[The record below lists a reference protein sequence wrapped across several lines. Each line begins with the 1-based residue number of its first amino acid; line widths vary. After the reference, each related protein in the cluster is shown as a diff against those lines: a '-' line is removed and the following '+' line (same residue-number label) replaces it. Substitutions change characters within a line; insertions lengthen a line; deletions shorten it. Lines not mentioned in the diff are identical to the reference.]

1 MEGRKDGR
9 REGWKAFMSER
20 LPLEAVDRHL
30 RKPLPK
36 HINLLFSLGSLAMF
50 LLLLQAV
57 TGAFLALYY
66 SPSPEHAHNA
76 VTYISEEVPFGAFVR
91 GLHHWGASAMVIIV
105 FLHLLRVVLYGSYK
119 APRELTWILGV
130 LLLLVVLG
138 FGFTGYLL
146 PWDEKAY
153 WATVVGVE
161 IASTAPV
168 LGDFVAKVMRGG
180 SEIGAVTLS
189 RFYALHT
196 IWLPWLAFGLVGV
209 HLFFVRYYGSS
220 GIPQS
225 PSCPPDKGGRGV
237 TAEEQPPSSPLDK
250 EESPLIREVR
260 GVAEIKTGKPFYPD
274 QVFEDVIGMLIL
286 FAVLASVALFVPVPL
301 EEVADPTNAE
311 YDPRPEWY
319 FLFLFQLLKY
329 FQGPF
334 EIIGTF
340 VIPTVG
346 MVLLLILPFLDKSER
361 VVLWKRPI
369 ALTVTSV
376 CVIGIVSLTILG
388 ASSPKLETQ
397 EPSQPTEQV
406 QDPVTPD
413 TETEVVEEG
422 EEVFDFQLTEEEIE
436 GTEEGEEVFDFPTHR
451 GRIGIAMINHNS
463 PEQFTL
469 FPTDTESQP
478 PRDDS
483 TSGEIE
489 LVSFRELVPEI
500 KDTGYLTHA
509 IFAYPAK
516 FIPQIVRY
524 AITTYTKEGDWIVDP
539 FAGSGTVGVEAYLCK
554 RNAFLL
560 DLNLLLNH
568 IMPMKLYGGKE
579 RLREADLH
587 KLLEGMK
594 ESKAPVYTRLV
605 KC

>member
-1 MEGRKDGR
+1 MRQ
-9 REGWKAFMSER
+9 FLIER
-20 LPLEAVDRHL
+20 LPLAEFFAHL

-50 LLLLQAV
+50 LLLLQAA

-76 VTYISEEVPFGAFVR
+76 VAYISEEVPFGAFVR
-91 GLHHWGASAMVIIV
+91 GLHYWGASAMVIIV
-105 FLHLLRVVLYGSYK
+105 FLHLLRVILYSSYK
-119 APRELTWILGV
+119 APRELTWIAGV

-161 IASTAPV
+161 IATTAPV

-180 SEIGAVTLS
+180 AEIGAVTLS

-220 GIPQS
+220 GKPHNT
-225 PSCPPDKGGRGV
+225 P
-237 TAEEQPPSSPLDK
+237 EEM
-250 EESPLIREVR
+250 
-260 GVAEIKTGKPFYPD
+260 KTGKPFYPD
-274 QVFEDVIGMLIL
+274 QVFEDVVGMLIL
-286 FAVLASVALFVPVPL
+286 FVILAAVALFVPVPL
-301 EEVADPTNAE
+301 EDVADPTKAD

-346 MVLLLILPFLDKSER
+346 MLLLLFLPFLDRSER

-376 CVIGIVSLTILG
+376 CVVGIAGLTILG
-388 ASSPKLETQ
+388 ATAPKLETQ
-397 EPSQPTEQV
+397 ETPQSTEQT
-406 QDPVTPD
+406 QDTAIPN
-413 TETEVVEEG
+413 TEPEAVEE

-436 GTEEGEEVFDFPTHR
+436 GTEEDEDIFDF
-451 GRIGIAMINHNS
+451 
-463 PEQFTL
+463 QL
-469 FPTDTESQP
+469 TE
-478 PRDDS
+478 
-483 TSGEIE
+483 EE
-489 LVSFRELVPEI
+489 L
-500 KDTGYLTHA
+500 
-509 IFAYPAK
+509 
-516 FIPQIVRY
+516 Q
-524 AITTYTKEGDWIVDP
+524 
-539 FAGSGTVGVEAYLCK
+539 
-554 RNAFLL
+554 
-560 DLNLLLNH
+560 
-568 IMPMKLYGGKE
+568 
-579 RLREADLH
+579 
-587 KLLEGMK
+587 
-594 ESKAPVYTRLV
+594 
-605 KC
+605 

>member
-1 MEGRKDGR
+1 M
-9 REGWKAFMSER
+9 REFLKER
-20 LPLEAVDRHL
+20 LPLTEFSEHL

-50 LLLLQAV
+50 LLLLQAA

-119 APRELTWILGV
+119 APRELTWIFGV

-168 LGDFVAKVMRGG
+168 LGDFVAKVLRGG
-180 SEIGAVTLS
+180 AEIGAVTLS

-220 GIPQS
+220 GTPQNT
-225 PSCPPDKGGRGV
+225 P
-237 TAEEQPPSSPLDK
+237 EEMSSQPI
-250 EESPLIREVR
+250 EE
-260 GVAEIKTGKPFYPD
+260 GKPFYPH
-274 QVFEDVIGMLIL
+274 QVFEDMVGMLIL
-286 FAVLASVALFVPVPL
+286 FVVLACVALFVPVPL
-301 EEVADPTNAE
+301 EDVADPTNAD

-329 FQGPF
+329 FQGPL

-346 MVLLLILPFLDKSER
+346 MVLLLLLPFLDRSER
-361 VVLWKRPI
+361 AVLWKRPI

-376 CVIGIVSLTILG
+376 SVVAIVGLTILG

-397 EPSQPTEQV
+397 EASQPTA
-406 QDPVTPD
+406 
-413 TETEVVEEG
+413 ETENTVPTEAVEEA

-436 GTEEGEEVFDFPTHR
+436 GTAEGEEVFDFQLTQEEIEGAR
-451 GRIGIAMINHNS
+451 EVG
-463 PEQFTL
+463 
-469 FPTDTESQP
+469 ESQ
-478 PRDDS
+478 
-483 TSGEIE
+483 
-489 LVSFRELVPEI
+489 
-500 KDTGYLTHA
+500 
-509 IFAYPAK
+509 
-516 FIPQIVRY
+516 
-524 AITTYTKEGDWIVDP
+524 
-539 FAGSGTVGVEAYLCK
+539 
-554 RNAFLL
+554 
-560 DLNLLLNH
+560 
-568 IMPMKLYGGKE
+568 
-579 RLREADLH
+579 
-587 KLLEGMK
+587 
-594 ESKAPVYTRLV
+594 
-605 KC
+605 

>member
-1 MEGRKDGR
+1 MKFGLQNPSEDQPQCSRDRGMTIKQ
-9 REGWKAFMSER
+9 FLNER
-20 LPLEAVDRHL
+20 LPLAEFSEHL

-50 LLLLQAV
+50 LLLLQAA
-57 TGAFLALYY
+57 TGAFLAFYY

-105 FLHLLRVVLYGSYK
+105 VLHLLRVVLYSSYK
-119 APRELTWILGV
+119 APRELTWVFGV
-130 LLLLVVLG
+130 FLLLIVLG

-180 SEIGAVTLS
+180 AEIGAVTLS

-196 IWLPWLAFGLVGV
+196 IWLPGLAFGLVGV

-220 GIPQS
+220 GTPKNT
-225 PSCPPDKGGRGV
+225 P
-237 TAEEQPPSSPLDK
+237 EEM
-250 EESPLIREVR
+250 
-260 GVAEIKTGKPFYPD
+260 KTGKPFYPH
-274 QVFEDVIGMLIL
+274 QIFEDVVGMLIL
-286 FAVLASVALFVPVPL
+286 FVILAAVAIFVPVPL
-301 EEVADPTNAE
+301 EDVADPTNAD

-346 MVLLLILPFLDKSER
+346 MLLLLFLPFLDRSER

-376 CVIGIVSLTILG
+376 SVVALTILG

-397 EPSQPTEQV
+397 ETPQPTVETESTV
-406 QDPVTPD
+406 PPD
-413 TETEVVEEG
+413 TVEKE
-422 EEVFDFQLTEEEIE
+422 EEEIE
-436 GTEEGEEVFDFPTHR
+436 GTEEEGQVFDFQLTVEEIEGAR
-451 GRIGIAMINHNS
+451 EVG
-463 PEQFTL
+463 
-469 FPTDTESQP
+469 ESQ
-478 PRDDS
+478 
-483 TSGEIE
+483 
-489 LVSFRELVPEI
+489 
-500 KDTGYLTHA
+500 
-509 IFAYPAK
+509 
-516 FIPQIVRY
+516 
-524 AITTYTKEGDWIVDP
+524 
-539 FAGSGTVGVEAYLCK
+539 
-554 RNAFLL
+554 
-560 DLNLLLNH
+560 
-568 IMPMKLYGGKE
+568 
-579 RLREADLH
+579 
-587 KLLEGMK
+587 
-594 ESKAPVYTRLV
+594 
-605 KC
+605 

>member
-1 MEGRKDGR
+1 MIIKQ
-9 REGWKAFMSER
+9 FLSER
-20 LPLEAVDRHL
+20 LPLTEFSAHL

-50 LLLLQAV
+50 LLLLQAA

-119 APRELTWILGV
+119 APRELTWIFGV

-161 IASTAPV
+161 IASIAPG
-168 LGDFVAKVMRGG
+168 LGDFVAKVLRGG
-180 SEIGAVTLS
+180 TEIGAVTLS

-196 IWLPWLAFGLVGV
+196 VWLPWLAFGLVGV

-220 GIPQS
+220 GTPQNT
-225 PSCPPDKGGRGV
+225 P
-237 TAEEQPPSSPLDK
+237 EEM
-250 EESPLIREVR
+250 
-260 GVAEIKTGKPFYPD
+260 KTGKPFYPD
-274 QVFEDVIGMLIL
+274 QVFEDVVGMLIL

-301 EEVADPTNAE
+301 EDVADPTNAN

-329 FQGPF
+329 FQGSL
-334 EIIGTF
+334 EVIGTF

-346 MVLLLILPFLDKSER
+346 MVLLLLLPFLDRSER

-376 CVIGIVSLTILG
+376 CVVSIVGLTILG
-388 ASSPKLETQ
+388 ASAPKLETTETTVQ
-397 EPSQPTEQV
+397 ETPQPTEEV
-406 QDPVTPD
+406 QEVDAPD
-413 TETEVVEEG
+413 TETEVVEEA
-422 EEVFDFQLTEEEIE
+422 EEVFDFQLTEEDIE
-436 GTEEGEEVFDFPTHR
+436 G
-451 GRIGIAMINHNS
+451 
-463 PEQFTL
+463 
-469 FPTDTESQP
+469 
-478 PRDDS
+478 
-483 TSGEIE
+483 
-489 LVSFRELVPEI
+489 
-500 KDTGYLTHA
+500 
-509 IFAYPAK
+509 AK
-516 FIPQIVRY
+516 
-524 AITTYTKEGDWIVDP
+524 
-539 FAGSGTVGVEAYLCK
+539 EAQ
-554 RNAFLL
+554 
-560 DLNLLLNH
+560 
-568 IMPMKLYGGKE
+568 
-579 RLREADLH
+579 
-587 KLLEGMK
+587 
-594 ESKAPVYTRLV
+594 
-605 KC
+605 

>member
-1 MEGRKDGR
+1 M
-9 REGWKAFMSER
+9 WQFLNER
-20 LPLEAVDRHL
+20 LPLAEFSAHL

-50 LLLLQAV
+50 LLLLQAA

-105 FLHLLRVVLYGSYK
+105 FLHLLRVVLYSSYK
-119 APRELTWILGV
+119 APREFTWIFGV
-130 LLLLVVLG
+130 LLLLIVLG

-180 SEIGAVTLS
+180 AEIGAVTLS

-220 GIPQS
+220 GKPQNT
-225 PSCPPDKGGRGV
+225 P
-237 TAEEQPPSSPLDK
+237 EEM
-250 EESPLIREVR
+250 
-260 GVAEIKTGKPFYPD
+260 KTGKPFYPD
-274 QVFEDVIGMLIL
+274 QVFEDVVGMLIL
-286 FAVLASVALFVPVPL
+286 FVILAVVALSVPVPL
-301 EEVADPTNAE
+301 EDVADPTNAD

-334 EIIGTF
+334 EVLGTF

-346 MVLLLILPFLDKSER
+346 MVLLLFLPFLDRSER
-361 VVLWKRPI
+361 AVLWKRPV
-369 ALTVTSV
+369 ALTVTTVSV
-376 CVIGIVSLTILG
+376 AGIVLLTILG

-397 EPSQPTEQV
+397 ETSQPTEQTQV
-406 QDPVTPD
+406 PTTPN
-413 TETEVVEEG
+413 TETEAIEEG
-422 EEVFDFQLTEEEIE
+422 EEVFDFQLTEDEVE
-436 GTEEGEEVFDFPTHR
+436 GTAEDEAVFDF
-451 GRIGIAMINHNS
+451 
-463 PEQFTL
+463 QL
-469 FPTDTESQP
+469 TE
-478 PRDDS
+478 
-483 TSGEIE
+483 EE
-489 LVSFRELVPEI
+489 L
-500 KDTGYLTHA
+500 
-509 IFAYPAK
+509 
-516 FIPQIVRY
+516 Q
-524 AITTYTKEGDWIVDP
+524 
-539 FAGSGTVGVEAYLCK
+539 
-554 RNAFLL
+554 
-560 DLNLLLNH
+560 
-568 IMPMKLYGGKE
+568 
-579 RLREADLH
+579 
-587 KLLEGMK
+587 
-594 ESKAPVYTRLV
+594 
-605 KC
+605 